1 MSLNA
6 SRSRLQA
13 LTKQVAADWSRT
25 REHWRDAKAAE
36 FEARYMNDLL
46 TRVTGSMAHFET
58 LERVIAK
65 IRHDCE

>member
-13 LTKQVAADWSRT
+13 LTKQIATEWART
-25 REHWRDAKAAE
+25 REHWRDAKADE
-36 FEARYMNDLL
+36 FEKRFMADL
-46 TRVTGSMAHFET
+46 TSRVTGSMAHFENLEHT
-58 LERVIAK
+58 LAR